1 MDDERH
7 LFLRRANDS
16 PPSYRVKY
24 DGVEVGSISEA
35 SNHVSK
41 LTYWRWSVDMMPLL
55 DQGGRPPSGQA
66 LTRADAQ
73 AAFREAFLNW
83 LDGLKPG
90 EWERNR
96 DYNKEMMRMISAQSS
111 GDRHKFIAARAY
123 RLTRTHS
130 GMRSKLRTCAS
141 LAPSSFV
148 RP

>member
-24 DGVEVGSISEA
+24 DGVEVGSISET

-55 DQGGRPPSGQA
+55 DQGAPAAQRSG
-66 LTRADAQ
+66 ADAQ

-96 DYNKEMMRMISAQSS
+96 DYKKR
-111 GDRHKFIAARAY
+111 
-123 RLTRTHS
+123 
-130 GMRSKLRTCAS
+130 
-141 LAPSSFV
+141 
-148 RP
+148 